1 MENIARYVEFLFPL
15 GSTILPLW
23 SQKVTKEYKKN
34 FDFFKQHYVSHVIS
48 DIQRKGTTDNMS
60 TRPGEGF
67 QQEAA
72 EAYKQTSRKRAEK
85 QVCKLLTQ
93 IDDLDAHSDGSDGQN

>member
-1 MENIARYVEFLFPL
+1 MKNIAQYVKFSFPL
-15 GSTILPLW
+15 DSSIFSLW
-23 SQKVTKEYKKN
+23 SQKVLKEYHKN

-48 DIQRKGTTDNMS
+48 DIQQKETMDNMS

-72 EAYKQTSRKRAEK
+72 EAYKQTNGKGVEK
-85 QVCKLLTQ
+85 QVCLLTH
-93 IDDLDAHSDGSDGQN
+93 IDNLDAHLGGLDGQN